1 MKKIHIC
8 SGFPAA
14 FAAVICLAGCSILPE
29 PRQSRIDY
37 FDLRYPDLIRTRPV
51 DVEQFVT
58 STGERQRMLRRK
70 EHIYMESSDFHK
82 WMQPA
87 GPLLTRYLRLAFRN
101 PLPKQ
106 PVNRDDCVIL
116 GGEVLAFER
125 NGDNAVLGIRYQLKY
140 DRQTYTG
147 TVLITEKIN
156 SSKPAAFA
164 EAMSRAADSFARTV
178 AAEIAKL
185 PGKRK

>member
-1 MKKIHIC
+1 MKTIQIC
-8 SGFPAA
+8 AGFITVLAT
-14 FAAVICLAGCSILPE
+14 AVCVTGCSILPE
-29 PRQSRIDY
+29 PRQGRIDY
-37 FDLRYPDLIRTRPV
+37 FDLKYPNLIQTRPV
-51 DVEQFVT
+51 DVEQFIT

-70 EHIYMESSDFHK
+70 HDIYMEGSDFHK

-101 PLPKQ
+101 PHQKQ
-106 PVNRDDCVIL
+106 PVNRDDCVIIS
-116 GGEVLAFER
+116 GEVLAFER
-125 NGDNAVLGIRYQLKY
+125 NSDKAVLGVRYQLKY
-140 DRQTYTG
+140 DRQTYTR
-147 TVLITEKIN
+147 TVLITEKITG
-156 SSKPAAFA
+156 SRPAAFA